1 MRVTFRANVT
11 PVGKQRARLTKR
23 GKFFRA
29 YTPEKT
35 KQYERV
41 IREAFLISCAHTDI
55 PLVGPLILDIIA
67 VFPRTKAL
75 LKQYKNGQYKHPEGR
90 ILHTVKPDEDN
101 IRKAVADAI
110 GEYIEGGDSRIVGG
124 STLKVYAAINENPS
138 TIVRIY
144 KADDYE
150 ATFKTLYGSSD
161 QYFDTL
167 G

>member
-1 MRVTFRANVT
+1 MRITFRANAV

-23 GKFFRA
+23 GKFYRA

-75 LKQYKNGQYKHPEGR
+75 LQQYKNGQYKYPEGR
-90 ILHTVKPDEDN
+90 ILHSVKPDEDN

-110 GEYIEGGDSRIVGG
+110 GEYIDGGDSRIVGG

-138 TIVRIY
+138 TLVRIY
-144 KADDYE
+144 QASEYKE
-150 ATFKTLYGSSD
+150 TFASLYGSSD
-161 QYFDTL
+161 EYFDTL